1 MKRIFGFILIFTS
14 LIIGCFSSK
23 VYANDS
29 NLRQDETMEAK
40 VAWIIEEK
48 QITLLD
54 KQQTYQKL
62 KLEITSG
69 NHKGQ
74 TVEYENGSLPQA
86 QSVTYKVGDQLIL
99 GASYSSDQ
107 SEPYYYVVDRVRR
120 PALLSLVILF
130 VIVVA
135 LVARRRAFGA
145 LMGLVIS
152 FGIIFKFVLPE
163 LLRGSDPIGVSLFA
177 AILMIPITFYISHG
191 FSKKTHIAVV
201 STFIALVV
209 TSLLA
214 GYFSSTAQLTGYVS
228 EEAMFLQSLGTSTFN
243 IYGLLIAGMILGV
256 LGVLDDVTI
265 SQAALVQE
273 LKTANP
279 KLSKRQ
285 LFKQAMNVGTDHIAS
300 MVNTLVLVY
309 VGAAM
314 PLLMLFVNSSKP
326 FAELV
331 NYEMVGEEVVRSLVG
346 SIGLVLAVPIT
357 TLLAV
362 HWLST
367 KSKTI

>member
-1 MKRIFGFILIFTS
+1 MKTILKLVLTAFLFFCLTTT
-14 LIIGCFSSK
+14 
-23 VYANDS
+23 VHADES
-29 NLRQDETMEAK
+29 NPRQDETMEAK
-40 VAWIIEEK
+40 VVWIIEAK
-48 QITLLD
+48 QVTLLD

-69 NHKGQ
+69 DHKGQ
-74 TVEYENGSLPQA
+74 TVEYENGVLPQA
-86 QSVTYKVGDQLIL
+86 QSVTYKMGDQLIL

-107 SEPYYYVVDRVRR
+107 SEPYYYIVDRVRR
-120 PALLSLVILF
+120 PALLSLVVLF
-130 VIVVA
+130 VVVVT
-135 LVARRRAFGA
+135 LVARKRAFGA
-145 LMGLVIS
+145 LMGLVVS

-163 LLRGSDPIGVSLFA
+163 LLKGGDPIGVSLFA
-177 AILMIPITFYISHG
+177 AVLMIPITFYISHG
-191 FSKKTHIAVV
+191 FSKKTHIAII
-201 STFIALVV
+201 STFLTLIV

-214 GYFSSTAQLTGYVS
+214 GYFSDQSRLTGYVS
-228 EEAMFLQSLGTSTFN
+228 EEAVFLQSMGSSTFN

-256 LGVLDDVTI
+256 LGVLDDVTV

-279 KLSKRQ
+279 KLSKGQ

-357 TLLAV
+357 TFLAV
-362 HWLST
+362 NWLSI
-367 KSKTI
+367 KSVK

>member
-1 MKRIFGFILIFTS
+1 MKNISR
-14 LIIGCFSSK
+14 LIIAFLLSLSLVSVINADEGTT
-23 VYANDS
+23 
-29 NLRQDETMEAK
+29 RQDETMEAK
-40 VAWIIEEK
+40 VMWIVEEK

-69 NHKGQ
+69 NRQGQ
-74 TVEYENGSLPQA
+74 TIEFENGNLPQT
-86 QSVTYKVGDQLIL
+86 QLITYKVGDQLVM
-99 GASYSSDQ
+99 GASYGSDQ

-120 PALLSLVILF
+120 PALAALVVLF
-130 VIVVA
+130 IVVVA
-135 LVARRRAFGA
+135 LVARKRAFGA
-145 LMGLVIS
+145 LMGLIVS

-163 LLRGSDPIGVSLFA
+163 IIKGSDPITTSLLAA
-177 AILMIPITFYISHG
+177 AIMIPLTFYISHG
-191 FSKKTHIAVV
+191 FSKKTHIAVI
-201 STFIALVV
+201 STFLTLIL

-214 GYFSSTAQLTGYVS
+214 GYFSGRAQLTGYVS
-228 EEAMFLQSLGTSTFN
+228 EEAIFLQNIGSSTFN

-256 LGVLDDVTI
+256 LGVLDDVTV
-265 SQAALVQE
+265 SQAGLVQE
-273 LKTANP
+273 LRIANP
-279 KLSKRQ
+279 KISKSQ

-314 PLLMLFVNSSKP
+314 PLLMLFVDSSKP
-326 FAELV
+326 LTELV
-331 NYEMVGEEVVRSLVG
+331 NYEMIGEEVVRSLVG

-362 HWLST
+362 NWLSA
-367 KSKTI
+367 KRPK